1 MFKNTRP
8 RQNPSPNTATY
19 TEPSARKD
27 MEGSYLCR
35 ANNAAGETEDL
46 IQVIVNENGD
56 SGRIGNF
63 YFYFMVR

>member
-1 MFKNTRP
+1 
-8 RQNPSPNTATY
+8 
-19 TEPSARKD
+19 

-56 SGRIGNF
+56 SGRIGKL
-63 YFYFMVR
+63 